1 MVCKRDTN
9 IILKTY
15 IVFKHILNMATQ
27 VQLNQI
33 VLLMEVLFIYL
44 FFLKPSIKIKK
55 KHIDMW

>member
-1 MVCKRDTN
+1 MVCKRDIN

-44 FFLKPSIKIKK
+44 FFQKPSIKIKK